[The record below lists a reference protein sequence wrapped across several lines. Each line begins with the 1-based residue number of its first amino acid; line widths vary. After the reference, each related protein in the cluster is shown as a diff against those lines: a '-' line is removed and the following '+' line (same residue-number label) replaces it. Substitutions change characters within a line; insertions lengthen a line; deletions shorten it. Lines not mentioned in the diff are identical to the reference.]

1 MRLAWAR
8 ARVVRL
14 RRFQRQHEVHVRS
27 LALMLALVACE
38 KKSGS
43 TPADTSSLPAA
54 ASSSPV
60 ANAGDRTAGCRDEI
74 ITDEGIG
81 QVRIGAS
88 MESVQ
93 QQCNV
98 VRDTTVVDVEGM
110 PSRRL
115 AVAFSRDT
123 VQAEIVDGRVWRI
136 AVLTPGLR
144 TADSLGVGTTIA
156 RLLQLKDPHGMTG
169 EGQFFVASPAHCGKS
184 FRLAIQEA
192 GPARGDLDRAG
203 LARLPKSTPVSEV
216 LVFGCHLHE

>member
-1 MRLAWAR
+1 MRLY
-8 ARVVRL
+8 VR
-14 RRFQRQHEVHVRS
+14 R
-27 LALMLALVACE
+27 LALLLALVACE
-38 KKSGS
+38 KKSES
-43 TPADTSSLPAA
+43 TPADSSSLPAVA
-54 ASSSPV
+54 ASSSP
-60 ANAGDRTAGCRDEI
+60 TASGTTGRAQACGDEI

-81 QVRIGAS
+81 QVRIGAG

-93 QQCNV
+93 QKCNV
-98 VRDTTVVDVEGM
+98 VRDTTVVDTEGM

-136 AVLTPGLR
+136 AVLSPGLR
-144 TADSLGVGTTIA
+144 TADSLGVGTTIT

-184 FRLAIQEA
+184 FRLAIAES

-203 LARLPKSTPVSEV
+203 LARLPRSTAVNEV
-216 LVFGCHLHE
+216 LIFGCHLR

>member
-1 MRLAWAR
+1 MRLSISL
-8 ARVVRL
+8 RV
-14 RRFQRQHEVHVRS
+14 RR
-27 LALMLALVACE
+27 LALLLALIACE
-38 KKSGS
+38 KESGS
-43 TPADTSSLPAA
+43 IPADSSSLPV
-54 ASSSPV
+54 ASSSSAAATTPS
-60 ANAGDRTAGCRDEI
+60 DRASACGDEI

-81 QVRIGAS
+81 QVRIGAG

-93 QQCNV
+93 QKCNV

-136 AVLTPGLR
+136 AVLSPGLR
-144 TADSLGVGTTIA
+144 TADSLGVGTSIA

-184 FRLAIQEA
+184 FRLAIAEA
-192 GPARGDLDRAG
+192 GPARGELDQAG
-203 LARLPKSTPVSEV
+203 LARLPRSTAVNEV
-216 LVFGCHLHE
+216 LIFGCHQR